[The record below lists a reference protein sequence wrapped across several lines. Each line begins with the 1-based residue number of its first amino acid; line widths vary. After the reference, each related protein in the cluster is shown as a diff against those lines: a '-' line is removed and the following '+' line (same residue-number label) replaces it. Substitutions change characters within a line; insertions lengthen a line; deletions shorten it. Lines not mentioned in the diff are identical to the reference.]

1 MPTRRRCTL
10 RHIRD
15 VLSGKKKYLHKFEI
29 KHIDIPKFKEITV
42 LSVYEKIKDN
52 EEIMAYIP
60 AWDGDKYDASVML
73 DREWFF
79 DLLNTLD
86 PDFFPKIIEELEH
99 LRRKEA

>member
-52 EEIMAYIP
+52 KEIMAYIP
-60 AWDGDKYDASVML
+60 DVPGCRARVCYVS
-73 DREWFF
+73 RE
-79 DLLNTLD
+79 
-86 PDFFPKIIEELEH
+86 
-99 LRRKEA
+99 